1 GNKPTDYD
9 QKDIEAVS
17 LLADLAWEIA
27 ERKLAE
33 DLLRAERGL
42 FVCGPTVIFK
52 WRAREGWPVEYVSP
66 NVLDQFGY
74 TPQDFTSGKVPYA
87 TIIHP
92 DDLERVATEV
102 NTYSKQGVTSFEQVY
117 RIIHRN
123 GTYRWID
130 DFTSVITDRDG
141 NIANFLGY
149 ILDITERKLAEKALQ
164 ESEQK
169 YRTLIQKIQA
179 AVIVHS
185 ADTQIITCN
194 TKAQQLLGIS
204 EDQLLGKT
212 VIDPAW
218 HFFHEDN
225 SIMGLED
232 YPANKVFAT
241 KKELRN
247 YIVGVHRP
255 NNTND
260 VWVLVNADP
269 VFDTSDQLSQ
279 VIVTFIDITER
290 KLAEK
295 NLLKASEDIHDLYN
309 HAPCGYHSLNKDGLV
324 VQMNDTELEW
334 LGYRRE
340 EVVGKIKFTELFTEK
355 SLKNFEHN
363 FPKFKTTGLIQNLEF
378 DLIRKNGSIFTIL
391 LSATAIYDQE
401 GNFQMSRSTVTD
413 ITELKKSEKALEE
426 SNRHYHQ
433 IVDLSQ
439 DMIVIHQHGKV
450 VFINDAG
457 VKLVGASKPEDI
469 IGRSVLDFVPQNLK
483 EVAKKR
489 IVSGLT
495 GGELKSPI
503 YEQKLL
509 RLDGIVID
517 IDLRGMNIQYHGDGA
532 IQFVARD
539 ITDRKQAEA
548 KLIESEQKFRSLAEG
563 SPDNIIRYDTGCR
576 AVYINRNMYLTI
588 SPEVAANIGKT
599 PTEGSQYPGI
609 IDYETKLR
617 KVIQTGRPD
626 EMEFDVPNPNGELRT
641 HHIRF
646 VAEQN
651 NDGAIIGAIAIGR
664 DITDR
669 KQSEL
674 ALQEREKHSRSLLRL
689 SRKFEIAQDYD
700 EILLA
705 AFEEVQ
711 KIIGY
716 KNLWAYQITED
727 KKYAISLAAHGSVSG
742 IIMSD
747 TGTGRLTI
755 QGDQMLEAIAN
766 AVDII
771 IIEDAQT
778 DERVNKE
785 IVARL
790 KNRTIVNVP
799 IVLFDRHLGSI
810 GMGTFGDE
818 GVLIPTQPQEEFLKA
833 LASQMAVSF
842 DRIHLANRRNQVEE
856 ALRISEESFRRLVEY
871 SPVSMAVWSGID
883 GRVILF
889 NKKFT
894 ELFGYTI
901 EDIPDVAHWW
911 TVAYPDKAYRESQMQ
926 LWAKLND
933 GTEPLDN
940 HKPTE
945 AIITGK
951 DGTPRNIELRIS
963 NSHQDK
969 SLVTLI
975 DRTEQKLAEEKLR
988 NTAQRLNEAQ
998 RLAHIGS
1005 WELDLVNN
1013 VLIWSDEIYRMFEI
1027 DPNKFSATYEA
1038 FLDAIHPDDREAVN
1052 IAYTRSLKTR
1062 TTYAIDHRIVYSDGR
1077 VKYVHE
1083 QCETYYDG
1091 DKPTRSIGTVQ
1102 DITERKQAEEALRES
1117 ELKYREIFDNVL
1129 DSLFLLEVT
1138 DDGHFRNL
1146 EVNPAFEK
1154 STGIART
1161 QLIGKVIEETV
1172 PKNVA
1177 DIVNAKYHRC
1187 VEAGIPIEEEAEL
1200 DLPTG
1205 RRYFHST
1212 LIPARNEIGRIHRII
1227 GISRDIT
1234 DRKKAED
1241 ALRESEAK
1249 FFTVFQLSPMALS
1262 ITSIKDQVF
1271 LDVNNSF
1278 LQNVGYKRDELIGK
1292 SSNILDLWADH
1303 GLWDKFRQI
1312 MADKGKIDNFEFEF
1326 RGKPGKYGYGLISAT
1341 IVTINGAPCVLSQ
1354 IANIN
1359 DRKAMEEKIRTLNRE
1374 LERRIFERTAQLES
1388 ANKELEAFAYSVS
1401 HDLRAPLRG
1410 IDGFCQVLFDEYKG
1424 NMDEAGKNY
1433 LMRIRAAAQR
1443 MGQLID
1449 DMLELSRISRSEM
1462 KIHQVDLSN
1471 IANEITNELN
1481 ESAPGR
1487 KVNFSIQNGIQVNGD
1502 GRLLRIVLENLM
1514 GNAWKF
1520 TSKHSKASIMF
1531 GMQIVDGNPA
1541 YFVSDDGAGFDM
1553 NYAQKLFG
1561 AFQRL
1566 HTAKEFEG
1574 TGIGLATVQ
1583 RIVHRHGGK
1592 VWAKGEVE
1600 KGATFYFTIP

>member
-1 GNKPTDYD
+1 
-9 QKDIEAVS
+9 
-17 LLADLAWEIA
+17 
-27 ERKLAE
+27 
-33 DLLRAERGL
+33 
-42 FVCGPTVIFK
+42 
-52 WRAREGWPVEYVSP
+52 
-66 NVLDQFGY
+66 
-74 TPQDFTSGKVPYA
+74 
-87 TIIHP
+87 
-92 DDLERVATEV
+92 
-102 NTYSKQGVTSFEQVY
+102 
-117 RIIHRN
+117 
-123 GTYRWID
+123 
-130 DFTSVITDRDG
+130 
-141 NIANFLGY
+141 
-149 ILDITERKLAEKALQ
+149 
-164 ESEQK
+164 
-169 YRTLIQKIQA
+169 
-179 AVIVHS
+179 
-185 ADTQIITCN
+185 
-194 TKAQQLLGIS
+194 
-204 EDQLLGKT
+204 
-212 VIDPAW
+212 
-218 HFFHEDN
+218 
-225 SIMGLED
+225 MGLED

-309 HAPCGYHSLNKDGLV
+309 HAPCGYHSLNKDGV
-324 VQMNDTELEW
+324 VIQMNDTELDW
-334 LGYRRE
+334 IGYTRG
-340 EVVGKIKFTELFTEK
+340 EVIGKLKFVELLTEK